1 MLPNAR
7 SNRPPRLRL
16 LRQLRKRPLLPI
28 SIGCTRTDELCTE
41 PGCARCFRYGSSPVA
56 ACVAHRLLHA
66 TVGPAFQRLQRPH
79 PSHLEPSPVS
89 SLNWAGRP
97 VPLVL
102 LYRRKRKSIR
112 KSQTNKQSREW
123 VHRPFQRTSRRHPL
137 HRRHLLAK
145 RALLLLHASWHP

>member
-16 LRQLRKRPLLPI
+16 LRQLRVRKRPLLPI

-66 TVGPAFQRLQRPH
+66 TVGPAFQRLQLPH

-102 LYRRKRKSIR
+102 RLMNILIQFAQSLKFGRRENKNFDCRNRK
-112 KSQTNKQSREW
+112 T
-123 VHRPFQRTSRRHPL
+123 
-137 HRRHLLAK
+137 
-145 RALLLLHASWHP
+145 